1 MRVRRTIRAAM
12 TVAVLAPLVASKLIA
27 ADSGPSSPA
36 ATASAPLSTDQVVD
50 NLVRRNRER
59 AQALVH
65 SEATRVYRLVYHGL
79 PSDRVA
85 EMTVRAT
92 YDKPSSKEFTV
103 VSQSGSK
110 LIMNHV
116 FKKLLESEKEAA
128 QPATRA
134 KT

>member
-1 MRVRRTIRAAM
+1 MSGARILLALIALAALIRASQFM
-12 TVAVLAPLVASKLIA
+12 A
-27 ADSGPSSPA
+27 ADSGATSPA
-36 ATASAPLSTDQVVD
+36 IASAPLATDQVVD

-110 LIMNHV
+110 LI
-116 FKKLLESEKEAA
+116 S
-128 QPATRA
+128 
-134 KT
+134 